1 MPNSAAVRSGV
12 SAPRPCGGLHR
23 GTDSRPARRECRSTV
38 WAGGSV
44 PLRCCT
50 GRLTFGKKAAFRRQC
65 IETDLSEFPLS
76 ELLFSE
82 IVLQPLP
89 LKPDPLLLEPDPLP
103 LSELLLSEM
112 VFQPLPLKP
121 DPLPL
126 EPLSLGLQSRRIRRR
141 VHRNRK
147 ERPLLLERSNA

>member
-1 MPNSAAVRSGV
+1 VAFTVERTGGQHGANVACQCGLAAALPYDAVQV
-12 SAPRPCGGLHR
+12 AF
-23 GTDSRPARRECRSTV
+23 
-38 WAGGSV
+38 
-44 PLRCCT
+44 
-50 GRLTFGKKAAFRRQC
+50 TFGKKAAFRRQC

-82 IVLQPLP
+82 MVLQPLP
-89 LKPDPLLLEPDPLP
+89 LKPDPLPLEPDPLP

-112 VFQPLPLKP
+112 VFQSLPLKP

-126 EPLSLGLQSRRIRRR
+126 EPLSLLGLQSRRIRRR
-141 VHRNRK
+141 VRRNRK